1 MTSLRR
7 LERTLVCQRAQ
18 AVALPLAVDF
28 VDRWELALS
37 RGEPTPDPIDFVLAV
52 ARADIP
58 IIRSNPV
65 LHYME
70 QCEKDKRVPDVDRMV
85 MALVH
90 GFARIAPL
98 LHRQTMPVPGAPP
111 PRSRPPALNGRR

>member
-7 LERTLVCQRAQ
+7 IERTLVCQRAQ

-28 VDRWELALS
+28 VAAVGIRPLAGTS
-37 RGEPTPDPIDFVLAV
+37 PPPTRIDFVLAV

-58 IIRSNPV
+58 VIRSNPV

-70 QCEKDKRVPDVDRMV
+70 QCEKDKRVPDGDRMV

-90 GFARIAPL
+90 GFARSRLSSIGKRCRCPVRRL
-98 LHRQTMPVPGAPP
+98 LVHD
-111 PRSRPPALNGRR
+111 PRPE